1 MTKQSEIN
9 GYNVAEIE
17 DFIDTVKSNPAMAD
31 RKPTIV
37 AHWVGES
44 RARVEFGDFVA
55 HIGGSGELNAMQT
68 LLAAL
73 AACDVDL
80 VAMHASIMG
89 LKIESLSVEASGD
102 FNVQSYLGIM
112 NKPGPG
118 YNAITYTVRIS
129 IPGATQEQINE
140 LHRLCEQ
147 GSPVGDSLSKAIPL
161 AFEWI
166 AEA

>member
-37 AHWVGES
+37 AHWVGELTL
-44 RARVEFGDFVA
+44 ARVEFGDVVA

-80 VAMHASIMG
+80 VAMHASLMG
-89 LKIESLSVEASGD
+89 LKIESLSVKASGD
-102 FNVQSYLGIM
+102 FNVQSYLGMM

-118 YNAITYTVRIS
+118 YNEITYTVRIS
-129 IPGATQEQINE
+129 IPGAKLKNKSMNCI
-140 LHRLCEQ
+140 
-147 GSPVGDSLSKAIPL
+147 DSVSKAHL
-161 AFEWI
+161 
-166 AEA
+166 